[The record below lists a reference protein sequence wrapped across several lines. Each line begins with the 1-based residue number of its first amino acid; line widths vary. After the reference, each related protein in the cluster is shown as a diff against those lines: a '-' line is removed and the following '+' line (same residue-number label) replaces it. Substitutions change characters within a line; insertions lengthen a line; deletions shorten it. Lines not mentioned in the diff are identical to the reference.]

1 MIEGHNSFQTDKDKN
16 VQSEKRVF
24 LNKKIIQANFQSKF
38 LYISEKVTDLS
49 PRIRETFRL
58 ELC

>member
-49 PRIRETFRL
+49 PRIR
-58 ELC
+58 

>member
-24 LNKKIIQANFQSKF
+24 LNKEIIQANFQSKF